1 MHFFRSIH
9 FAAKNHIDAS
19 YLWLLLWPGLFLR
32 YLLLE
37 NLNPAAY
44 YYPIYSPLDDLI
56 PFREEFLI
64 PYVFWYLFIVGMHIF
79 VLLYDPGVFRQY
91 SIFLAVSLTISTAVF
106 LLFPSCQNLRP
117 ETFPRDNLLTKAV
130 GILYSLDTN
139 TNVCPSIHVLGSF
152 AVLFSAWNAKHLKR
166 APIRAAILILT
177 LLISASTVF
186 LKQHSIIDVAAA
198 LAVSGLAYPFVFC
211 EMVKRKVVRFFIKWR
226 RNKKSS

>member
-1 MHFFRSIH
+1 MTDYRKFTLGKLNAKEFSHLKLLVFWVIYGAVFF
-9 FAAKNHIDAS
+9 
-19 YLWLLLWPGLFLR
+19 FLETNPFPR
-32 YLLLE
+32 YTE
-37 NLNPAAY
+37 
-44 YYPIYSPLDDLI
+44 IYCPLDDLI
-56 PFREEFLI
+56 PFCEYFVI
-64 PYVFWYLFIVGMHIF
+64 PYYLWFAFLVGMMIYG
-79 VLLYDPGVFRQY
+79 LLFDAPAFKSYMYF
-91 SIFLAVSLTISTAVF
+91 TIITYTVTAITYAVF
-106 LLFPSCQNLRP
+106 PNAQGLRP
-117 ETFPRDNLLTKAV
+117 TEFTRDNFFV
-130 GILYSLDTN
+130 DIVRFIYGFDTN